1 MELQWKM
8 MVVAFCFLVYPT
20 FLFIFSCIFLVIHSY
35 FQPQYLVLKNKPEI
49 LQTNKQTKKKTKKHT
64 QNWRTLFWRWQTLL
78 GIPRGLSGKE
88 IYCLPVQGTWVQ
100 SLGREDPLK
109 EEMTTHSSILTGKN
123 PMGRGAWWDI
133 VHGIT
138 ESDTSEWQS
147 THTNTHKQTLLKM
160 LEKFTK
166 NNYSKICLNFL
177 KGERIK
183 ALIILELFF
192 IETCSLIEWFIL
204 PFFLAIL

>member
-20 FLFIFSCIFLVIHSY
+20 FLFIFSCIFHVIHSY

-49 LQTNKQTKKKTKKHT
+49 LQTNKPKKKKKNPHKT
-64 QNWRTLFWRWQTLL
+64 EGHFFE
-78 GIPRGLSGKE
+78 SGKH
-88 IYCLPVQGTWVQ
+88 CLGFPGGSVVKKYIACQCRGHGFNPWVGRILWRRKWQPTPVFLPGKIHGERSLVGYSPWDHRVRHEWV
-100 SLGREDPLK
+100 
-109 EEMTTHSSILTGKN
+109 
-123 PMGRGAWWDI
+123 
-133 VHGIT
+133 T
-138 ESDTSEWQS
+138 E
-147 THTNTHKQTLLKM
+147 HTHKHTLLKM
-160 LEKFTK
+160 LEKVTK

-192 IETCSLIEWFIL
+192 TETCSLIEWFIL